1 MTPLPS
7 FYVCFFYYTSW
18 KDLGKAEGSLLFGAL
33 AGAAAGIC
41 AFGTGVVE
49 GSSF

>member
-33 AGAAAGIC
+33 AEAAGIC
-41 AFGTGVVE
+41 SFGIGLSE
-49 GSSF
+49 GTVS